1 MIDFASAFDAATM
14 LASAP
19 NPAPTVPDGMQ
30 DPVNKII
37 GWGKWIVMALGVIG
51 LLVCAGQ
58 MIMGR
63 KNRHQMAADGAT
75 GIPWVIG
82 GVSLIALAAP
92 LIDAFV

>member
-1 MIDFASAFDAATM
+1 MTEYFDTALT
-14 LASAP
+14 LAMSAP
-19 NPAPTVPDGMQ
+19 NPAPQVPSGMAE
-30 DPVNKII
+30 PVNQII

-51 LLVCAGQ
+51 LLFCAGQ

-75 GIPWVIG
+75 GVPWVIG

-92 LIDAFV
+92 LVDAFV

>member
-1 MIDFASAFDAATM
+1 MNEMFNAALM
-14 LASAP
+14 VASAP
-19 NPAPTVPDGMQ
+19 NPAPVVPDGMA
-30 DPVNKII
+30 DPVNQII

-51 LLVCAGQ
+51 LLFCAGQ

-82 GVSLIALAAP
+82 GVSLIALSAP
-92 LIDAFV
+92 LVDAFI

>member
-1 MIDFASAFDAATM
+1 MNEMLDAALTV
-14 LASAP
+14 ASAP
-19 NPAPTVPDGMQ
+19 NPAPIVPDGMSG
-30 DPVNKII
+30 PVNQII

-51 LLVCAGQ
+51 LLFCAGQ

-82 GVSLIALAAP
+82 GVSLIALSAP
-92 LIDAFV
+92 LVDAFI

>member
-1 MIDFASAFDAATM
+1 MNEMLDAALM
-14 LASAP
+14 VASAP
-19 NPAPTVPDGMQ
+19 NPAPSVPDGMAG
-30 DPVNKII
+30 PVNQII

-51 LLVCAGQ
+51 LLFCAGQ

-82 GVSLIALAAP
+82 GVSLIALSAP
-92 LIDAFV
+92 LVDAFI